1 MNKLHLEIVTPE
13 GLVFSNDIKSVV
25 LPGSEGEFGVLPGN
39 ASLISLLKAGVIDI
53 ESEDKSHDAVAI
65 NWGYAEIN
73 EGKATIL
80 ADGAVHVS
88 GNSESEIANSL
99 QKAKDLIASKSSE
112 NNAMAAAVAKL
123 DSMARTR

>member
-1 MNKLHLEIVTPE
+1 MILEDGKP
-13 GLVFSNDIKSVV
+13 LRRP
-25 LPGSEGEFGVLPGN
+25 LPWRISDYLWGIFPAL
-39 ASLISLLKAGVIDI
+39 ASLFA
-53 ESEDKSHDAVAI
+53 AVALWQYGHAQLGAMLI
-65 NWGYAEIN
+65 PAPETVFARAAN
-73 EGKATIL
+73 IL

-99 QKAKDLIASKSSE
+99 QKAKDLIASMSSE